1 MKHRHITSGLLLLL
15 AISAAAFA
23 QETRMLRHPSVSR
36 DHVAFAYAGDLWV
49 VARSGGDARRLTS
62 TQGAEV
68 DPYFS
73 PDGSK
78 IAFSATVAGNTD
90 LYVVPTTGGDA
101 KRLTYH
107 PGPDRA
113 RGWT

>member
-1 MKHRHITSGLLLLL
+1 MNMRHLLSGLMLFLTI
-15 AISAAAFA
+15 AVTAFA

-36 DHVAFAYAGDLWV
+36 DLVAFAYAGDLWV

-73 PDGSK
+73 PDGSQ
-78 IAFSATVAGNTD
+78 IAFSATLPRTPTFTWCRLRVATLSG
-90 LYVVPTTGGDA
+90 
-101 KRLTYH
+101 
-107 PGPDRA
+107 
-113 RGWT
+113 